1 MGYMWMGTKKTCD
14 ENLML
19 NATTVC
25 KVRGINVVAIDINT
39 DLMLLARSREPPPMS
54 PNPG

>member
-1 MGYMWMGTKKTCD
+1 MWMGTKKTCD